1 MIRTKTAS
9 LTHKLLLCLACM
21 TVAAIIPNA
30 VAAGAEGTITYT
42 HESYQS
48 YEKQLA
54 AGQVQAVTINKRL
67 RSLHVT
73 LKDGSHVLAK
83 YAAHEE
89 PKVVSGLKA
98 KGVTPTIESKAQAL
112 KEATKPA
119 KHKLRYIAGGILV
132 VVVVVVGAVLLVDRR
147 RKHEQE

>member
-9 LTHKLLLCLACM
+9 LTHKLLLCLALM
-21 TVAAIIPNA
+21 TAAA
-30 VAAGAEGTITYT
+30 VLPSAIAAGAEGTITYQ
-42 HESYQS
+42 HESFQS
-48 YEKQLA
+48 YGKQLA
-54 AGQVQAVTINKRL
+54 GGQIKAVTINKRL
-67 RSLHVT
+67 RSLHVS

-89 PKVVSGLKA
+89 PKVVSALEA

-112 KEATKPA
+112 KEATKPV

-132 VVVVVVGAVLLVDRR
+132 VVVIVVGAVLLIDRR